1 MRNPDILA
9 IILYGSYARKDHSKN
24 SDCDI
29 CVFTRENAA
38 YRIDQQAIIK
48 YIDFPAENIEI
59 SQYSLKLLDAMLDY
73 GSLFLWHLKDE
84 GRIIY
89 GKKFIEKKF
98 KCLKNFADHKSQLLY
113 YQEIYNDLE
122 KSLLYNELPNEL
134 DLSILF
140 TLIRNVCLMLSHK
153 IGLVTFNK
161 LDCFKIVIKNFRR
174 LPFTLD
180 EYTKLLEWKL
190 LYERNIASH
199 KTLPDIK
206 EYKRIVSRVGG
217 AIDYAIKEM

>member
-9 IILYGSYARKDHSKN
+9 IILYGSYARKDHSID

-29 CVFTRENAA
+29 CVFTREKTT
-38 YRIDQQAIIK
+38 YRIDQETIMK
-48 YIDFPAENIEI
+48 YIDFPAKNIEI
-59 SQYSLKLLDAMLDY
+59 SQYSLKLLDTMLDY
-73 GSLFLWHLKDE
+73 GSLFLWHLRDE

-98 KCLKNFADHKSQLLY
+98 KCLKKFADHKSQLLY
-113 YQEIYNDLE
+113 YQEIFNDLR
-122 KSLLYNELPNEL
+122 KFLLYSKFPNEL

-140 TLIRNVCLMLSHK
+140 TLTRNVCLMLSHK

-161 LDCFKIVIKNFRR
+161 LDCFKIVMKNFRR

-180 EYTKLLEWKL
+180 EYTKLLKWKL
-190 LYERNIASH
+190 LYERNIDSH
-199 KTLPDIK
+199 NTLPNIK
-206 EYKRIVSRVGG
+206 EYKRIISRVGG
-217 AIDYAIKEM
+217 VIDYAIKEM